1 MEGDDKKAKVIDL
14 IKASAKK
21 PANPRHKAVSAIRV
35 DIRAGD
41 GDGNGI
47 GNTII
52 KTERVVTRTI
62 ATPQPG
68 VEHITESQVAR
79 LHALK
84 DEIIKLEALAKR
96 DPATP
101 QRVWAALNR
110 KMKVGSMRMIPS
122 AKFRVAV
129 TFLQTWLGQLT
140 DRPAVQKKAPDA
152 VAKRRI
158 AYIQTNMKKLD
169 CETRVR
175 DYMEK
180 HFGVR
185 SLTELPDA
193 AAMERVYRY
202 VASIK
207 KESGAS

>member
-1 MEGDDKKAKVIDL
+1 M
-14 IKASAKK
+14 
-21 PANPRHKAVSAIRV
+21 
-35 DIRAGD
+35 
-41 GDGNGI
+41 
-47 GNTII
+47 
-52 KTERVVTRTI
+52 VTRTI

-68 VEHITESQVAR
+68 TEHITENQVAK

-101 QRVWAALNR
+101 QRVWAALNK
-110 KMKVGSMRMIPS
+110 KMKVGAMRMIPAS
-122 AKFRVAV
+122 KFKAAE
-129 TFLQTWLGQLT
+129 TFMLTWLGQLA

-158 AYIQTNMKKLD
+158 AYIQTNMKKLG
-169 CETRVR
+169 CEIRVR
-175 DYMEK
+175 NYMEK

-185 SLTELPDA
+185 SLTDLPDA

-207 KESGAS
+207 KESGAPLSVPNTLQKRLD

>member
-1 MEGDDKKAKVIDL
+1 MEDEEKKKAKVIKL
-14 IKASAKK
+14 ITDASKNPAK
-21 PANPRHKAVSAIRV
+21 PRRKRVSSIN
-35 DIRAGD
+35 IIGNH

-52 KTERVVTRTI
+52 KTERVVTRTV

-68 VEHITESQVAR
+68 VEHITEDQVAK

-110 KMKVGSMRMIPS
+110 KMGVGAMRMIPAS
-122 AKFRVAV
+122 KFRAAV
-129 TFLQTWLGQLT
+129 TFLQAWLGQLT
-140 DRPAVQKKAPDA
+140 DRPAVQKKAPDV

-169 CETRVR
+169 CESRVR

-193 AAMERVYRY
+193 DAMERVYRY
-202 VASIK
+202 VAGVK
-207 KESGAS
+207 KESGAP

>member
-1 MEGDDKKAKVIDL
+1 MDEKDKKAVVIDL
-14 IKASAKK
+14 IKAAAKK
-21 PANPRHKAVSAIRV
+21 PAKPLKKAVSGVAIT
-35 DIRAGD
+35 GNH

-52 KTERVVTRTI
+52 KTERVITRTV
-62 ATPQPG
+62 AKPQPG
-68 VEHITESQVAR
+68 IEHITEDQVAK

-110 KMKVGSMRMIPS
+110 KMGVGAMRMIPAS
-122 AKFRVAV
+122 KFKAAEKFMLV
-129 TFLQTWLGQLT
+129 WLGQLT

-169 CETRVR
+169 CENRVR
-175 DYMEK
+175 DYMGK

-185 SLTELPDA
+185 SLTDLPDA

-207 KESGAS
+207 KGSGVP

>member
-1 MEGDDKKAKVIDL
+1 MDEKDKKAVIIDL
-14 IKASAKK
+14 MKAAAKK
-21 PANPRHKAVSAIRV
+21 PAKPRQKGVSAVTIS
-35 DIRAGD
+35 GNH

-62 ATPQPG
+62 AKPQPG
-68 VEHITESQVAR
+68 TDHITEDQVAK

-84 DEIIKLEALAKR
+84 DQIIQLEALAKR

-110 KMKVGSMRMIPS
+110 KMGVGAMRMIP
-122 AKFRVAV
+122 AVKFAAAV
-129 TFLQTWLGQLT
+129 KYLQTWIGQLT

-158 AYIQTNMKKLD
+158 TYIQTNMKKLD

-185 SLTELPDA
+185 SLTELPGAD
-193 AAMERVYRY
+193 AMERVYRY

-207 KESGAS
+207 KTVEGGV